1 VIPSE
6 THSVWGKTTATG
18 PSFPARTPSELI
30 EALHTQDPGAR
41 LILWKHLRPTLERL
55 IDRLI
60 AQHRLTAQRDR
71 LVVHSLH
78 TAETWLRTRPA
89 QEFDHIA
96 WPAFQAGVMIQV
108 GKLVIHP
115 FGRQTAATAQHS
127 SSPSPLPE
135 TSFYQAQTVF
145 LPYERIGN
153 TWFGGDWFGGQQA
166 SDGSLW
172 ILLTDITGHGYF
184 AYLLASTMPSIWQK
198 CWPLAANNHC
208 EPADLL
214 AAMHQLFEECFPEG
228 IYVEGTLV
236 RLEPH
241 GTVTV
246 APAGGTRL
254 LLQRR
259 NAGKADLIT
268 LRGSWLGLAAPHPRD
283 QHTWR
288 LEQGDEL
295 VLATDGLYD
304 QLADHHGD
312 DPNAWLQKTGN
323 CVFEQVQE
331 QLHEALR
338 QESQKDDIT
347 VVALRRLAPKSEIPN
362 PKSEQEM
369 VSNFGFRI
377 SGFKPGQEG

>member
-1 VIPSE
+1 VLDPVIPSGA
-6 THSVWGKTTATG
+6 HSVRGQTRAMG
-18 PSFPARTPSELI
+18 LRFPVPTPSELI
-30 EALHTQDPGAR
+30 EALHTQGPSAR

-89 QEFDHIA
+89 QEFAHIA
-96 WPAFQAGVMIQV
+96 WPAFLAAVMFQI
-108 GKLVIHP
+108 GKLVALP
-115 FGRQTAATAQHS
+115 FGRQTTATAQRS

-135 TSFYQAQTVF
+135 SSFYQSQTVF

-184 AYLLASTMPSIWQK
+184 AYLLASTMPSVWQK

-236 RLEPH
+236 RLDRD

-254 LLQRR
+254 LLHRSGAAKSDQ
-259 NAGKADLIT
+259 IT
-268 LRGSWLGLAAPHPRD
+268 IRGSWLGLAAPHPRD

-288 LEQGDEL
+288 LEPGDEL
-295 VLATDGLYD
+295 VLATDGLFD
-304 QLADHHGD
+304 QLADHPGD
-312 DPNAWLQKTGN
+312 EPGAWLQTSGN
-323 CVFEQVQE
+323 GVFEQVKE

-338 QESQKDDIT
+338 QQSQKDDIT
-347 VVALRRLAPKSEIPN
+347 VVALRRLAPKS
-362 PKSEQEM
+362 
-369 VSNFGFRI
+369 
-377 SGFKPGQEG
+377 GQEG